1 MAAMNVKIDK
11 FIGRNSFGLWQIKM
25 RALLKKKKAD
35 ADDEELN
42 SLEEK
47 VHSTIMLCLAD
58 DVITEVADE
67 DTTAGLWLKLESL
80 YMTKSLTN
88 KLLLKQRLFSL
99 RMQEGT
105 PLRDHLDQ
113 LNSILLDLR
122 NIDVK
127 VDDEDAALILLVSL
141 PMSYE
146 NFVES
151 FIAGKDSLSP
161 EDSKGHG
168 KLNRRKSNYRKFKS
182 TGPTANDVCNY
193 CKEKGHWKN
202 ECPKKQKQKQQGD
215 GYVVVAEHDVN
226 SEEDLALLANEQPHY
241 KDVWVL
247 DSGASY
253 HICPCREWFSTYEQI
268 DGGNISIAN
277 SDVCKAV
284 GIGSIR
290 IRTYDGSFCTLNEGS
305 QVVLKGVKRGTTYLL
320 QGSTL
325 TGYAAVASS
334 EAHKEDMT
342 KLWHMRLG
350 HMSERGMQIL
360 SKRDLLGGYGIKNLD
375 FLENQ
380 IGKKIKRLRTDNGLE
395 FCSSE
400 FNEFCKTEGIA
411 RHHTV
416 RDTSQQNGVAECMN
430 QTLLERARCMLSNVG
445 LPKRFWAEAVSTACY
460 LINRGPH
467 TGIGG
472 KTPYEVW
479 SGKPANYSLLRVFG
493 CTIYYHVSEGKLEPR
508 AKKGIFVGFGDGVK
522 GYRIWSSSEKRVILS
537 KSVIF
542 DESSIFNPTVKS
554 TVAQESDSVD
564 KQVELQITPGESE
577 SQHQGGEDQ
586 HAAREVDMPESDGA
600 VRVSDVGNGRG
611 LKMDIAVK
619 KLNCNC
625 LKGHKE
631 WINEVNL
638 LGVVKHP
645 NLVKLVGYCA
655 EDDER
660 GIQRLL
666 VYELM
671 ENKSLEDH
679 LLARGLS
686 PLSWIVRLRIVRDAA
701 RGLAYLH
708 EEMEFQ
714 LIFRDFKTSN
724 ILLDEH
730 FNARLSD
737 FGLARQG
744 PAEGNNHVSTSVVGT
759 IGYTAPEYVQTG
771 RLTAKS
777 DVWSFGVVLYELIT
791 GRRAVERNLPRGE
804 QKLLEWVR
812 PYISDSKKFH
822 LIIDPRLEQLEQY
835 TESAQKLSSLANKCL
850 MKNPKSRPK
859 MSEVVEALGD
869 IISEIQ
875 PREEDA
881 PQSANN
887 IIEDVESKNASKNM
901 KRVFNFREMA
911 SLRNKSTR
919 KLDWR
924 NWTTGITKAI

>member
-1 MAAMNVKIDK
+1 MKC
-11 FIGRNSFGLWQIKM
+11 FYFSIG
-25 RALLKKKKAD
+25 
-35 ADDEELN
+35 
-42 SLEEK
+42 
-47 VHSTIMLCLAD
+47 
-58 DVITEVADE
+58 
-67 DTTAGLWLKLESL
+67 
-80 YMTKSLTN
+80 
-88 KLLLKQRLFSL
+88 
-99 RMQEGT
+99 
-105 PLRDHLDQ
+105 
-113 LNSILLDLR
+113 
-122 NIDVK
+122 
-127 VDDEDAALILLVSL
+127 DEDAGEGVVSRAV
-141 PMSYE
+141 SK
-146 NFVES
+146 VS
-151 FIAGKDSLSP
+151 WARSLSIA
-161 EDSKGHG
+161 SASSSAA
-168 KLNRRKSNYRKFKS
+168 R
-182 TGPTANDVCNY
+182 
-193 CKEKGHWKN
+193 
-202 ECPKKQKQKQQGD
+202 
-215 GYVVVAEHDVN
+215 AEIE
-226 SEEDLALLANEQPHY
+226 SE
-241 KDVWVL
+241 
-247 DSGASY
+247 S
-253 HICPCREWFSTYEQI
+253 RELSE
-268 DGGNISIAN
+268 
-277 SDVCKAV
+277 
-284 GIGSIR
+284 
-290 IRTYDGSFCTLNEGS
+290 
-305 QVVLKGVKRGTTYLL
+305 
-320 QGSTL
+320 
-325 TGYAAVASS
+325 AVAFHEFLSRRR
-334 EAHKEDMT
+334 AHD
-342 KLWHMRLG
+342 
-350 HMSERGMQIL
+350 
-360 SKRDLLGGYGIKNLD
+360 
-375 FLENQ
+375 
-380 IGKKIKRLRTDNGLE
+380 
-395 FCSSE
+395 
-400 FNEFCKTEGIA
+400 
-411 RHHTV
+411 
-416 RDTSQQNGVAECMN
+416 
-430 QTLLERARCMLSNVG
+430 
-445 LPKRFWAEAVSTACY
+445 
-460 LINRGPH
+460 
-467 TGIGG
+467 
-472 KTPYEVW
+472 
-479 SGKPANYSLLRVFG
+479 LRVFRF
-493 CTIYYHVSEGKLEPR
+493 SELKSATRGFTRSLLIGE
-508 AKKGIFVGFGDGVK
+508 GGFGCV
-522 GYRIWSSSEKRVILS
+522 YR
-537 KSVIF
+537 
-542 DESSIFNPTVKS
+542 
-554 TVAQESDSVD
+554 
-564 KQVELQITPGESE
+564 
-577 SQHQGGEDQ
+577 
-586 HAAREVDMPESDGA
+586 GA
-600 VRVSDVGNGRG
+600 VRVSDVGDGRG
-611 LKMDIAVK
+611 LKMDVAVK
-619 KLNCNC
+619 QLNRNG
-625 LKGHKE
+625 LQGHKE

-686 PLSWIVRLRIVRDAA
+686 PLSWIVRLSIVRDAA

-771 RLTAKS
+771 RLTTKS

-887 IIEDVESKNASKNM
+887 INEDVESKHASKNM